1 MPLQHRSDDPCGF
14 FDPFKE
20 VDGYAEAVARE
31 NEGFDV
37 AWLGLPDLVAGV
49 PILPLSC
56 RHLLW
61 LELVKSPFL
70 LKVQP
75 EQLVAKPDI
84 IEDTGRYL
92 WITSTEFEPLNL
104 ARKTAYLDKSMAALG
119 KEALLHPKTGWLPH
133 FKSILDQVSS
143 AFADAP
149 TGHSGD
155 CHRYYSYAASIA
167 DFYGTNYHL
176 TPQEALKQP
185 LAITWQL
192 MRCRRKAL
200 DPKYSPALSSEELL
214 SDYLKKVNA
223 QQN

>member
-1 MPLQHRSDDPCGF
+1 MHRADNPCGF

-49 PILPLSC
+49 SILPLC
-56 RHLLW
+56 CQHLLW

-70 LKVQP
+70 LKIKA
-75 EQLVAKPDI
+75 EHLVAKRDI
-84 IEDTGRYL
+84 VEDVGRYL
-92 WITSTEFEPLNL
+92 WITSPEFEPLNREHK
-104 ARKTAYLDKSMAALG
+104 AAYVDQSLVALG
-119 KEALLHPKTGWLPH
+119 AEVLAHPQTGWLLH
-133 FKSILDQVSS
+133 FQAILDHVAA

-155 CHRYYSYAASIA
+155 SHRYYSYAASIA

-176 TPQEALKQP
+176 PPQEAMKQP

-192 MRCRRKAL
+192 MRCRRRAL

-214 SDYLKKVNA
+214 SDYLRKINS
-223 QQN
+223 QN